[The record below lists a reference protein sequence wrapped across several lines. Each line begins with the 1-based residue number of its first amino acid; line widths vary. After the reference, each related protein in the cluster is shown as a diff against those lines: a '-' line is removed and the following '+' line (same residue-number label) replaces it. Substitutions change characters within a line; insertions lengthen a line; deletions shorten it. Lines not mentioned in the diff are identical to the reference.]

1 MIEKSCFGCFV
12 QLEMCVCVRIVD
24 RRSNVFMSIDELG
37 TFRFQPQTVEI
48 LMSLLPNIRQ
58 WDILIAQK
66 KVSCIVDF

>member
-1 MIEKSCFGCFV
+1 
-12 QLEMCVCVRIVD
+12 
-24 RRSNVFMSIDELG
+24 MSIDELG

-66 KVSCIVDF
+66 IVSCIVDFKNLVEERKTVL